1 MTRNTKGLP
10 RYRALPGQVLNLS
23 EQVRQ
28 AEARLKQL
36 QEIAQAHSSA
46 QIESANLDAYDS
58 AEDVSNTVGQLTLDR
73 TGNATYH
80 GETAS
85 SEYLERAVKSEE
97 RDEGSDLRDPVALG
111 MPPEIVKLGFVP
123 NKDRALQLIELYYS
137 FVTWIYKIGLQKDC
151 VGCGFDEDEIQR
163 RRVLFWEFYSYDLWT
178 SIVAGRPH
186 SMNMWQIDCRF
197 PDNVTPGSAPSET
210 VRLDYL
216 LYMHRS
222 YLLRAIRAEPLNP
235 LGHQFGPSVL
245 AAYNSALRLL
255 YGTRGLYTNHPEW
268 AGRRWHHWTQNFSAI
283 MVLGV
288 LVIEAPGCSLAQ
300 EALKELEDAIP
311 FYEMGTRQ
319 CRPAFTM
326 VGLAIPPFLIGILKI
341 FQTTLE
347 NVLKQA
353 QDSFAAFNASK
364 PGLNTLESSTHSALP
379 IKPPLPKVNSAGATN
394 ISHGSHIPSCPPIA
408 APVPVTPPAPTSSI
422 TYDAP
427 PQASRQDVSWR
438 SNFSR
443 DNLERSTFCPDAVGY
458 IHHSTFSQ
466 SEASSTNEALDAGA
480 YREDLAPSHHGHAST
495 TSGLS
500 IPEQS
505 RDTIWDDY
513 ISKFAQ
519 APAHLRR

>member
-1 MTRNTKGLP
+1 
-10 RYRALPGQVLNLS
+10 
-23 EQVRQ
+23 
-28 AEARLKQL
+28 
-36 QEIAQAHSSA
+36 
-46 QIESANLDAYDS
+46 
-58 AEDVSNTVGQLTLDR
+58 
-73 TGNATYH
+73 
-80 GETAS
+80 
-85 SEYLERAVKSEE
+85 
-97 RDEGSDLRDPVALG
+97 
-111 MPPEIVKLGFVP
+111 
-123 NKDRALQLIELYYS
+123 
-137 FVTWIYKIGLQKDC
+137 
-151 VGCGFDEDEIQR
+151 
-163 RRVLFWEFYSYDLWT
+163 
-178 SIVAGRPH
+178 
-186 SMNMWQIDCRF
+186 
-197 PDNVTPGSAPSET
+197 
-210 VRLDYL
+210 
-216 LYMHRS
+216 MH

-288 LVIEAPGCSLAQ
+288 LVIEAPECSLAR
-300 EALKELEDAIP
+300 EALTELEDAIP

-326 VGLAIPPFLIGILKI
+326 
-341 FQTTLE
+341 TTLE

-364 PGLNTLESSTHSALP
+364 PSLNTLESSTHSALP

-394 ISHGSHIPSCPPIA
+394 ISHSSHIPSCPPIA
-408 APVPVTPPAPTSSI
+408 APVPVTPPAPTSSM

-427 PQASRQDVSWR
+427 TQATRQDISWR

-443 DNLERSTFCPDAVGY
+443 DNLERSTFCPDAAGY
-458 IHHSTFSQ
+458 IHHSTSQ

-480 YREDLAPSHHGHAST
+480 YREDLAPSHRGHVSATS
-495 TSGLS
+495 SGLS
-500 IPEQS
+500 IPEQT